1 MNGSN
6 EGFAFID
13 NILQIDCSQN
23 LFPKQQLYI
32 SSLAAR
38 GTAGLSLDF
47 SERCAWGSSMT
58 VIAAGKINTFLVEN
72 EKPDFVYLWLKSNTQ
87 RFTHYSVF

>member
-23 LFPKQQLYI
+23 LFPNQQLYI

-47 SERCAWGSSMT
+47 SERC
-58 VIAAGKINTFLVEN
+58 VIAAGKINSFLVEN
-72 EKPDFVYLWLKSNTQ
+72 EKPHFVYLWLKSNTQ
-87 RFTHYSVF
+87 RFTHYSVY